1 MYKLLVVDDEKEVL
15 LFLKMFFEAKGFDVL
30 TAESG
35 EEAVRK
41 VKESRPHIVLLDIIM
56 PGMDGVETLSAIREI
71 DPMVGVIMAT
81 AVRDSDIA
89 KRAVE
94 LGAYDYV
101 TKPFN
106 LKYMETTVLIK
117 LMKMIG

>member
-1 MYKLLVVDDEKEVL
+1 MHKLLVVDDEKDVL
-15 LFLKMFFEAKGFDVL
+15 LFLKMFFEAKGFDVS
-30 TAESG
+30 TAEGG
-35 EEAVRK
+35 EEAIRK
-41 VKESRPHIVLLDIIM
+41 VKEDRPHIVLLDIIM
-56 PGMDGVETLSAIREI
+56 PGMDGVETLKAIRKI
-71 DPMVGVIMAT
+71 DPTVGVIMAT
-81 AVRDSDIA
+81 AVHDCDIA
-89 KRAVE
+89 KNAVE